1 MQNRWK
7 PHLSRRGRLRGHLGW
22 LFSENTHV
30 GVGGEGGAGGGEGLF
45 LRDVVDHFRN
55 RFFGRQRLGRRLRV
69 VRVETV
75 AERLLAEERD
85 RLLVDA
91 VAEVLRSVA
100 GDDHRTQT
108 VDDRGE
114 GGMRLEER
122 VGNGVHR
129 LHHALDMRG
138 ERRSH
143 VAAGG
148 VEDEKER
155 QTVLDVKAIH
165 HVHQQDE
172 LPHVL
177 FLRGCNYHNVAQKE
191 IGLLLADRF
200 LPSTPPHRPYVR
212 GQNDEVIEDDLH
224 ILEGEH
230 RAHHVLHC

>member
-1 MQNRWK
+1 MTS
-7 PHLSRRGRLRGHLGW
+7 LII
-22 LFSENTHV
+22 SETDSS
-30 GVGGEGGAGGGEGLF
+30 G
-45 LRDVVDHFRN
+45 
-55 RFFGRQRLGRRLRV
+55 LRV

-138 ERRSH
+138 ERRAH
-143 VAAGG
+143 VASG
-148 VEDEKER
+148 
-155 QTVLDVKAIH
+155 
-165 HVHQQDE
+165 
-172 LPHVL
+172 
-177 FLRGCNYHNVAQKE
+177 
-191 IGLLLADRF
+191 
-200 LPSTPPHRPYVR
+200 
-212 GQNDEVIEDDLH
+212 
-224 ILEGEH
+224 
-230 RAHHVLHC
+230 